1 MKWTTTQPTVTGQY
15 VVNVTQT
22 ETKKTQN
29 CVFEVYQENDQLQ
42 TRPTNLESWLSNP
55 LAEFN
60 VYFPAPE
67 FTVMFLG
74 PLDPLDSLVGT
85 TI

>member
-1 MKWTTTQPTVTGQY
+1 MNWTTTHPTVTGQY
-15 VVNVTQT
+15 VVNVTHNENKT
-22 ETKKTQN
+22 TQN

-42 TRPTNLESWLSNP
+42 TRPANLESWLSNP

-67 FTVMFLG
+67 FTVMFFG
-74 PLDPLDSLVGT
+74 PLDPVDSLVGT

>member
-1 MKWTTTQPTVTGQY
+1 MTWATTHPSVTGQY
-15 VVNVTQT
+15 VVKVTQT
-22 ETKKTQN
+22 ETLKTQY

-42 TRPTNLESWLSNP
+42 TRPANLESWLSNP

-67 FTVMFLG
+67 FTVMFFG
-74 PLDPLDSLVGT
+74 PLPVAET
-85 TI
+85 NV

>member
-42 TRPTNLESWLSNP
+42 TRPANLESWLSNP

-74 PLDPLDSLVGT
+74 PLDLVDSLVGT